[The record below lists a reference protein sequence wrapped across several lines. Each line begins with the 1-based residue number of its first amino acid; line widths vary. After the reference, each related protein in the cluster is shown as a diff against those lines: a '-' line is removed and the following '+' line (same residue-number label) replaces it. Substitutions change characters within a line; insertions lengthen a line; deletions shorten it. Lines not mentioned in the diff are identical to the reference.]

1 MRVLLAEDTQEL
13 SAALQYVLERSNYT
27 VDTVETGTDALNYAL
42 TGVYD
47 IILLDVMMPEMDGI
61 KVLKQ
66 LREKKITVPILIM
79 SAKCDLSDRI
89 YGLDCGAD
97 DYLGKPFAVTE
108 LLARMRA
115 LLRRNE
121 NYLSDVLSFGNLKLD
136 SATYEMYTDFGTARL
151 NNKEFQLMSC
161 FMRNPSRVF
170 SAEELMEKI
179 WGWESAAEVNVVWTN
194 ITHLR
199 RKMEQISANVQ
210 IQSLRGAGYR
220 ITETCQIPRR
230 FG

>member
-1 MRVLLAEDTQEL
+1 MRVLLAEDTKEL
-13 SAALQYVLERSNYT
+13 ATALQYVLERDRYT
-27 VDTVETGTDALNYAL
+27 VDTVSSGTEALEYAL

-47 IILLDVMMPEMDGI
+47 IILLDIMMPGMDGI
-61 KVLKQ
+61 EVLKQ
-66 LREKKITVPILIM
+66 LRQNEIGTPILIL
-79 SAKCDLSDRI
+79 SAKCDLGDRI

-97 DYLGKPFAVTE
+97 DYLSKPFAVTE

-121 NYLSDVLSFGNLKLD
+121 NYLSDVLTVGNLSLD
-136 SATYEMYTDFGTARL
+136 AASFELFTDTGSIRL

-161 FMRNPSRVF
+161 FMRNPQRVF

-179 WGWESAAEVNVVWTN
+179 WGWESTAEINVIWTN
-194 ITHLR
+194 IAYLR
-199 RKMEQISANVQ
+199 RKLEQLQANVQ

-220 ITETCQIPRR
+220 IIED
-230 FG
+230 

>member
-13 SAALQYVLERSNYT
+13 ATALKYILERGHYT
-27 VDTVETGTDALNYAL
+27 VDAVTTGTEALEYAMS
-42 TGVYD
+42 GVYD
-47 IILLDVMMPEMDGI
+47 IILLDIMMPGVNGI
-61 KVLKQ
+61 EVLKQ
-66 LREKKITVPILIM
+66 LREKEITVPILIM

-136 SATYEMYTDFGTARL
+136 SATYELYTDSGTVRL

-179 WGWESAAEVNVVWTN
+179 WGWESTAEVNVVWTN

-220 ITETCQIPRR
+220 ITET
-230 FG
+230 